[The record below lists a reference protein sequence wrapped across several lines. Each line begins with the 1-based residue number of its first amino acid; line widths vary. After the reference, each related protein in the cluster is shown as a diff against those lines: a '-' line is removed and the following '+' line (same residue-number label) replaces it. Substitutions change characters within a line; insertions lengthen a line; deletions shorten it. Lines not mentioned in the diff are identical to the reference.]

1 MNKYF
6 IMHIRKNIFCKPQ
19 ISNPKFQ
26 ISFSIAFA
34 FCFACQLLFAQQ
46 SKQEKK
52 DTITYHSVL
61 IIPYDPHYYLSD
73 ADRDI
78 AAVSKTNPEAF
89 RKIFRTEADRNV
101 YRAFA
106 RETSCISMLQD
117 TSQELFEDVANVMSK
132 IGFAYD
138 APTIKEKVSLRDRI
152 IKTDPNKDAYDSRT
166 SAQYLNDKTELR
178 YMKAVISKPEL
189 LNELAAKYH
198 FDLFVFVTQM
208 EIKTNYA
215 SCIDIANKIYKRE
228 VMLHFTIYDSTGKLI
243 AGNFAK
249 TFFPS
254 NENNANKI
262 IGQCFPQLAEG
273 ILESVAH

>member
-1 MNKYF
+1 
-6 IMHIRKNIFCKPQ
+6 MHFYKSG
-19 ISNPKFQ
+19 ISKTQLQFFLT
-26 ISFSIAFA
+26 IA
-34 FCFACQLLFAQQ
+34 FCFISQLLFAQQ

-52 DTITYHSVL
+52 DTIAYHSVL

-78 AAVSKTNPEAF
+78 ASASKINPEAF
-89 RKIFRTEADRNV
+89 RKIFRTESDRNI

-106 RETSCISMLQD
+106 RQTSCISMLED

-132 IGFAYD
+132 TGFAYD
-138 APTIKEKVSLRDRI
+138 TPTIKEKVSLKERI

-166 SAQYLNDKTELR
+166 SAQYLNDKAELR
-178 YMKAVISKPEL
+178 YMKAIVSKPEL
-189 LNELAAKYH
+189 LKELSRKYQ
-198 FDLFVFVTQM
+198 FDLFVFATQM
-208 EIKTNYA
+208 EIKTNYS
-215 SCIDIANKIYKRE
+215 SCLDIANKIYKRE
-228 VMLHFTIYDSTGKLI
+228 VMLHFTIYDSNGNLV

-254 NENNANKI
+254 DNNNANRI
-262 IGQCFPQLAEG
+262 IGQCFPHLAEG